1 MIFVRMIFYSAPALR
16 LLAMRHGLG
25 ELDGLQGVVERGG
38 NEVARI
44 ELRDDRFQEVISIP
58 MPGGREGKKPGRIQ
72 GTVSIC
78 FLENEDAELKGHL
91 KKVVNR
97 ERVPPMAFDIV
108 LDDGKRLTDCQVAGP
123 LGGRNGVLWYLL
135 EA

>member
-1 MIFVRMIFYSAPALR
+1 MAVFQEISCPALAHR

-72 GTVSIC
+72 GAISIC
-78 FLENEDAELKGHL
+78 FLENEDAELREHL
-91 KKVVNR
+91 RRMVNR
-97 ERVPPMAFDIV
+97 ERVSPMPFDIV
-108 LDDGKRLTDCQVAGP
+108 LDDRERLTDCQVAGP